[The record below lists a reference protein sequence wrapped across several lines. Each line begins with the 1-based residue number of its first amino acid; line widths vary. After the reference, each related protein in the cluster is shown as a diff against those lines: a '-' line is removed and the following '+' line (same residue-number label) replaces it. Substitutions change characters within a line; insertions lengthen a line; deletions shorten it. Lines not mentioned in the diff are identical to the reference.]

1 MINLI
6 FKRNSIKNNHFL
18 KKEVDKNIILC
29 YNKYI
34 RMRKGSIKMGHLIE
48 YFEYPKTGD
57 TKKDKEMIKED
68 VREWARYES
77 DGGCYHGNLT
87 FKPDTVFDDYKEA
100 REWLEMFEG
109 NYRDYAVLYMRYD
122 EDVIN
127 QKIKKLKEK
136 IEILTEQRKAYK
148 QKNLLSKR
156 KSKTVTCPKCKSSLS
171 IEYLTRCDEESH
183 YCPLCLEDLLSKTV
197 IERKNKFS
205 KDIKEIK
212 EKIENEIKKEAKKQ
226 KKFNLQWI
234 VKVEEHC

>member
-1 MINLI
+1 
-6 FKRNSIKNNHFL
+6 
-18 KKEVDKNIILC
+18 
-29 YNKYI
+29 
-34 RMRKGSIKMGHLIE
+34 MRKGSIKMGHLIE

-57 TKKDKEMIKED
+57 IKKDKEMIKED

-87 FKPDTVFDDYKEA
+87 FKPDAVFEDYKEA

-109 NYRDYAVLYMRYD
+109 NYRDYAVLYMHYD
-122 EDVIN
+122 ENVIN
-127 QKIKKLKEK
+127 PKIKKLKEK

-171 IEYLTRCDEESH
+171 IEYLTRYDEQSH
-183 YCPLCLEDLLSKTV
+183 YCPLCNEDLLSKTV

-205 KDIKEIK
+205 RDIEEIK
-212 EKIENEIKKEAKKQ
+212 GKIENEIKKEAKKQ

>member
-1 MINLI
+1 
-6 FKRNSIKNNHFL
+6 
-18 KKEVDKNIILC
+18 
-29 YNKYI
+29 
-34 RMRKGSIKMGHLIE
+34 MGHLIE

-87 FKPDTVFDDYKEA
+87 FKPDTVFEDYKEA

-109 NYRDYAVLYMRYD
+109 KYKDFAVIYMRYD
-122 EDVIN
+122 EDVMN
-127 QKIKKLKEK
+127 SKI
-136 IEILTEQRKAYK
+136 
-148 QKNLLSKR
+148 
-156 KSKTVTCPKCKSSLS
+156 KTVTCPKCKSSLS